1 MQTIKT
7 PRTVLVDARNYQE
20 LLPKL
25 LEEIENSEKNGFD
38 LETFDRPHEKL
49 AAYRKE
55 KRKLVFDI
63 NRTKITG
70 FSIYCSGSEVAYYF
84 NTYHS
89 DVSNRL
95 SLEEITPLLDLM
107 TREDKLIICHNS
119 VFELTMTKTV
129 WDYDLAKND
138 NVVCTMIQAVTAYN
152 PDEYR
157 LEDFQEQRLKPMN
170 PLVKEIREAFAP
182 DKAGEYP
189 KFNLNEKQRKLIG
202 QVVGK
207 TSSSAFS
214 YNGMVNNITH
224 SYGLKKMVKSFFG
237 HKMATFKETLAA
249 GEADDMGDLTG
260 EQTASYG
267 ADDAFW
273 AVKIYDHLFQ
283 YMLEGNPKAL
293 QAFFSQENPMAQHYS
308 QMWVNGMLIDQAS
321 LADSI
326 LRERKA
332 MAAILRELKVTI
344 KGALPF
350 PTDPNEAMLKH
361 NKIYKNNHGKYRQ
374 ALIDFSNLADVD
386 DDYLMCRQVKS
397 AITKSWANEK
407 GDKASTGVN
416 LNYYVTMQTILY
428 DLLQLKPQY
437 NQGKLTAD
445 KDARANLAKDNADIP
460 LIKTL
465 TKLSGVEQRMSLY
478 LTPYSGLIN
487 PTTGK
492 VHPVVSSE
500 LATRRLAMKDPNGM
514 QLAKFGDSGYIRGFY
529 LPDEPEHVI
538 ISLDWS
544 QVELVLIGEMSGDPE
559 FYKCYSQVPY
569 LDLHSV
575 AAAPLAAKMD
585 GVPEYTLEQFNALPK
600 ETKKKHR
607 NALGKGSNFE
617 YWYSGGLWTL
627 ATKMKLSFDDAKELA
642 ARYAEKFHVAEAWRR
657 GVIQEA
663 AIQGYVELPDGTRR
677 VRFESTAQW
686 KNLMM
691 SFFGPDPRMKAF
703 GEQVVR
709 KIQKRSGNQAVNA
722 MIQGSCA
729 TLAKR
734 SADRIVKE
742 CAKLGLRVR
751 FMMPIHD
758 ELVWSVHKDDV
769 QAFLKV
775 ARACMTDHPDIFSNL
790 VLDCTASIGNTFRP
804 YNKDEA
810 PYGQIEVDELPAEF
824 CITTEKDGRAT
835 EDEIQAIIDYLMK
848 GKAA

>member
-386 DDYLMCRQVKS
+386 DDYLMCRQV
-397 AITKSWANEK
+397 
-407 GDKASTGVN
+407 
-416 LNYYVTMQTILY
+416 
-428 DLLQLKPQY
+428 
-437 NQGKLTAD
+437 
-445 KDARANLAKDNADIP
+445 